1 MAIEEQPPTAEE
13 TLTYTTG
20 DTSSP
25 PDIRLLHFNDGK
37 YLRGRY
43 YSQFRLTRLNS
54 LPYRCVIR

>member
-1 MAIEEQPPTAEE
+1 MAVEEKPPTAEE

-37 YLRGRY
+37 LESG
-43 YSQFRLTRLNS
+43 F
-54 LPYRCVIR
+54 